1 MSKPSPK
8 ALATVGF
15 ALLFTPALFVT
26 ASVLKYQL
34 GVGFLYDALAGIF
47 SSRAFDRASPI
58 LLLGAL
64 VVALVLNVYA
74 VADLS
79 VRRESDAYAGR
90 VRVARKVGN
99 LVVIAGS
106 ALLLTLL
113 LGYLVVENVAP
124 RV

>member
-8 ALATVGF
+8 ALAAVGF

-26 ASVLKYQL
+26 ASILKYQL
-34 GVGFLYDALAGIF
+34 GLGFPYDPLAGIF
-47 SSRAFDRASPI
+47 SSRAFDRASPA
-58 LLLGAL
+58 LLLGGL

-79 VRRESDAYAGR
+79 VRREPDAYTGR
-90 VRVARKVGN
+90 VRVARRVAN
-99 LVVIAGS
+99 LIVIAGS
-106 ALLLTLL
+106 ALVLTLL
-113 LGYLVVENVAP
+113 LGYLFVENIAP